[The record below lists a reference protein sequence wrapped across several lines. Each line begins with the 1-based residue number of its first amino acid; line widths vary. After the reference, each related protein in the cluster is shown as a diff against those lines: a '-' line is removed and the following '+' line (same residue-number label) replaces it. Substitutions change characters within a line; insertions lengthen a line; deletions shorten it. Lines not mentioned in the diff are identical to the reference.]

1 MYSKTASIRIKFL
14 YLTEMLAALRD
25 YFGSKNHS
33 SRVFQLR
40 ACRLDVESFRYMYN
54 TDNLIQKARESQP

>member
-1 MYSKTASIRIKFL
+1 MKKIKKKKNSMNYKTASIRIKFL

-33 SRVFQLR
+33 SRVFKLR
-40 ACRLDVESFRYMYN
+40 ACRLDVESFLVY
-54 TDNLIQKARESQP
+54 I